1 MSEHVKSAP
10 EWPVMALRALVGIE
24 AVAMVG
30 VAIMLVYDVLT
41 QPALS
46 VATSI
51 ALVVLAVI
59 AALFLGA
66 IFVGIGKGQTWTR
79 GATIVWQVLQTAA
92 AVVILQGDM
101 AQVIGWAL
109 AIVSLV
115 VLVLVFHPAVTQRLR
130 RS

>member
-30 VAIMLVYDVLT
+30 VAVMLVYDVLT

-51 ALVVLAVI
+51 ALVVLAII
-59 AALFLGA
+59 AAVFLGA
-66 IFVGIGKGQTWTR
+66 IFVAIGKGQTWTR
-79 GATIVWQVLQTAA
+79 GAAIVWQVLQTAA

-109 AIVSLV
+109 AIVSLA
-115 VLVLVFHPAVTQRLR
+115 VLVLVFHPAVTERLR
-130 RS
+130 RR